1 MGDNEFVLQ
10 DGPKGLYRIWKKIL
24 FEPQEFYKER
34 PAAGGFESPL
44 IFAGVC
50 GIFFLI
56 MKITVAGLTDGV
68 NAFFLVCLSYIFGPG
83 ILMLVS
89 QFLFQGEGDYE
100 GTLRTCAYA
109 AACLVLA
116 WIPKLGIIAFL
127 YSFYLI
133 FLGTENIHKLDS
145 TKAAISTLI
154 GILVTTAIM
163 FFVLGEDRI
172 RRPLL

>member
-1 MGDNEFVLQ
+1 M
-10 DGPKGLYRIWKKIL
+10 
-24 FEPQEFYKER
+24 FEPQEFYKDM
-34 PAAGGFESPL
+34 PAMGGFEHPL
-44 IFAGVC
+44 IFAGIC
-50 GIFFLI
+50 GVVFLI
-56 MKITVAGLTDGV
+56 LKIIVAGLTDGV

-109 AACLVLA
+109 GACLVLA
-116 WIPKLGIIAFL
+116 WIPKLGILAYL
-127 YSFYLI
+127 YGFYLV
-133 FLGTENIHKLDS
+133 FLGTEKIHKLDS
-145 TKAAISTLI
+145 TKAAIATLI
-154 GILVTTAIM
+154 GILVTTAII

>member
-1 MGDNEFVLQ
+1 MSDSEFLLQ
-10 DGPKGLYRIWKKIL
+10 EGPKGFYRVWRRVM
-24 FEPQEFYKER
+24 FEPQEFYKDM
-34 PAAGGFESPL
+34 PAMGGFEHPL
-44 IFAGVC
+44 IFAGIC
-50 GIFFLI
+50 GVVFLI
-56 MKITVAGLTDGV
+56 LKIVVAGLTDGV

-109 AACLVLA
+109 GACLVLA
-116 WIPKLGIIAFL
+116 WIPKLGILAYL
-127 YSFYLI
+127 YGFYLV
-133 FLGTENIHKLDS
+133 FLGTEKIHKLDS
-145 TKAAISTLI
+145 TKAAIATLI
-154 GILVTTAIM
+154 GILVTTAII